1 MNGKQLGQQKLHQF
15 ACRSILRIKS
25 IRGLH
30 GKMERMRP
38 LQQRLMLLRM
48 VRQGSEFMRTKNGFF
63 MREVL
68 SYM

>member
-1 MNGKQLGQQKLHQF
+1 MTGNQLGHQKLHQF